1 MPSAAGKSI
10 IARSSTWHS
19 PHCHWSTL
27 KLTQFLP
34 IPILTAV
41 GYLAGAEHLGTFR
54 EDV

>member
-19 PHCHWSTL
+19 PNCHWSTL
-27 KLTQFLP
+27 KLTQFFP